1 MLKLIKYYPV
11 NWIDGMKLNREHF
24 QQMEFALTDAV
35 RDGVNQT
42 MHAWNFGLL
51 PGLQGPESSLQLQ
64 LDIDKAG
71 LIRVRLDTCRAVT
84 MAGARIDLVTIPGQQ
99 LHASVGEL
107 NAEYNFLTANGKNLF
122 VVLSVNPFERDYF
135 GEPDPGEHPPR
146 YPLTKP
152 KYSLDIIP
160 QDQFLEVGPFHV
172 PVAKLQVQNN
182 AVFPVN
188 GYIPPCTSMAAHHVL
203 HDLHDELQHF
213 YSQMEIHTSTIV
225 QKIFQK
231 AQKKDLAEMAQY
243 ICERML
249 QYFPQII
256 HQQRWLAFDQPPVHE
271 IARLAGLAR
280 VMKNA
285 LEVRSGSGR
294 EEFIN
299 YLTEWDEFNLQQGEF
314 EALLN
319 DLLHLEYDHLD
330 IQNSVEKAHRFM
342 SVMNQVFMKLAKL
355 DYIGKREDPGIIVAQ
370 RTAQEA
376 AKKTTNRGSSGGGIW
391 LD

>member
-11 NWIDGMKLNREHF
+11 NWIDGMKLNRAHF
-24 QQMEFALTDAV
+24 QQMEFALSDAV
-35 RDGVNQT
+35 RDGVN
-42 MHAWNFGLL
+42 MHMHSWNFGLL
-51 PGLQGPESSLQLQ
+51 PGLQGPESGLSVNLNV
-64 LDIDKAG
+64 DKAG
-71 LIRVRLDTCRAVT
+71 LIRVRVDMCRAVT
-84 MAGARIDLVTIPGQQ
+84 LAGARIELVNIPGQQ

-107 NAEYNFLTANGKNLF
+107 NTEYNFLNANGKTLF
-122 VVLSVNPFERDYF
+122 VVLSVNPFERDFF

-152 KYSLDIIP
+152 RYSIDVIP

-172 PVAKLQVQNN
+172 PIAKLEVQNN
-182 AVFPVN
+182 TVYPVN
-188 GYIPPCTSMAAHHVL
+188 GYIPPSTTMAAHPML
-203 HDLHDELQHF
+203 HDLCDELDHF
-213 YSQMEIHTSTIV
+213 YSQMEIHVSTIV
-225 QKIFQK
+225 QKIYQK
-231 AQKKDLAEMAQY
+231 AQKKELAEMALY
-243 ICERML
+243 ICEKML
-249 QYFPQII
+249 QYIPTFI
-256 HQQRWLAFDQPPVHE
+256 HEQRWMAFDQAPLLE
-271 IARLAGLAR
+271 FARLAGFAR
-280 VMKNA
+280 IMKNA

-319 DLLHLEYDHLD
+319 DLVLMEYNHLD
-330 IQNSVEKAHRFM
+330 IQNSADKAGKFI

-376 AKKTTNRGSSGGGIW
+376 AKKTTNRPSGGGGIW

>member
-24 QQMEFALTDAV
+24 QQMEFALADAV
-35 RDGVNQT
+35 RDGVNQS

-51 PGLQGPESSLQLQ
+51 PGLQGPDSALQMHM
-64 LDIDKAG
+64 DIDKAG
-71 LIRVRLDTCRAVT
+71 LIRLRVDTCRAVT
-84 MAGARIDLVTIPGQQ
+84 MAGARIELVNIPGQQ
-99 LHASVGEL
+99 LHASVGAL
-107 NAEYNFLTANGKNLF
+107 NVEYNFLAANGKSLF
-122 VVLSVNPFERDYF
+122 VVLSVNPFEREFF

-152 KYSLDIIP
+152 RYELHVIP
-160 QDQFLEVGPFHV
+160 QEQFLEVGPFHV
-172 PVAKLQVQNN
+172 PLAKLDVQNN
-182 AVFPVN
+182 TVYPVN
-188 GYIPPCTSMAAHHVL
+188 GYIPPSTTMAAHHVL
-203 HDLHDELQHF
+203 HDLCDELDHF
-213 YSQMEIHTSTIV
+213 YSQMEIHVSTII

-231 AQKKDLAEMAQY
+231 AQKKDLAEMALY
-243 ICERML
+243 ICERMM
-249 QYFPQII
+249 QFIPTFIY
-256 HQQRWLAFDQPPVHE
+256 QQRWMAFDQAPLNE
-271 IARLAGLAR
+271 FARLAGFAR
-280 VMKNA
+280 VIKNA

-319 DLLHLEYDHLD
+319 DLVLMEYNHLD
-330 IQNSVEKAHRFM
+330 IQHSVEKSRRFM

-376 AKKTTNRGSSGGGIW
+376 AKKTNNRPGTSGGIW

>member
-11 NWIDGMKLNREHF
+11 NWIDGMKLNRAHF
-24 QQMEFALTDAV
+24 QQMELALSDAV
-35 RDGVNQT
+35 RDGVN
-42 MHAWNFGLL
+42 MHMHSWNFGLL
-51 PGLQGPESSLQLQ
+51 PGLQGPDSGLSVNLNV
-64 LDIDKAG
+64 DKAG
-71 LIRVRLDTCRAVT
+71 LIRVRVDMCRAVT
-84 MAGARIDLVTIPGQQ
+84 LAGARIELVNIPGQQ

-107 NAEYNFLTANGKNLF
+107 NTEYNFLNANGKTLF
-122 VVLSVNPFERDYF
+122 VVLSVNPFERDFF

-152 KYSLDIIP
+152 RYSIDVIP

-172 PVAKLQVQNN
+172 PIAKLEVQNN
-182 AVFPVN
+182 TVYPAN
-188 GYIPPCTSMAAHHVL
+188 GYIPPSTTMAAHPLL
-203 HDLHDELQHF
+203 HDLCDELDHF
-213 YSQMEIHTSTIV
+213 YSQMEIHVSTIV
-225 QKIFQK
+225 QKIYQK
-231 AQKKDLAEMAQY
+231 AQKKELAEMALY
-243 ICERML
+243 ICEKML
-249 QYFPQII
+249 QYIPTFI
-256 HQQRWLAFDQPPVHE
+256 HEQRWMAFDQPPLHE
-271 IARLAGLAR
+271 FSRLAGFAR
-280 VMKNA
+280 IMKNA

-319 DLLHLEYDHLD
+319 DLVLMEYNHLD
-330 IQNSVEKAHRFM
+330 IQHSADKARKFI
-342 SVMNQVFMKLAKL
+342 SLMNQVFMKLAKL

-376 AKKTTNRGSSGGGIW
+376 AKKTTNRPSGGGGIW

>member
-24 QQMEFALTDAV
+24 QQMEFALSDAV
-35 RDGVNQT
+35 RDGVNQS

-51 PGLQGPESSLQLQ
+51 PGLQGPDSALQMH

-71 LIRVRLDTCRAVT
+71 LIRVRVDTCRAVT
-84 MAGARIDLVTIPGQQ
+84 MAGARIELVNIPGQQ
-99 LHASVGEL
+99 LHASVGAL
-107 NAEYNFLTANGKNLF
+107 NTEYNFLAANGKSLF
-122 VVLSVNPFERDYF
+122 VVLSVNPFERDFF

-152 KYSLDIIP
+152 RYELHVIP
-160 QDQFLEVGPFHV
+160 QEQFLEVGPFHV
-172 PVAKLQVQNN
+172 PIAKLDVQNN
-182 AVFPVN
+182 TVYPVN
-188 GYIPPCTSMAAHHVL
+188 GYIPPSTTMAAHHVL
-203 HDLHDELQHF
+203 HDLCDELDHF
-213 YSQMEIHTSTIV
+213 YSQMEIHVSTII

-231 AQKKDLAEMAQY
+231 AQKKDLAEMALY
-243 ICERML
+243 ICERMM
-249 QYFPQII
+249 QFIPTFIY
-256 HQQRWLAFDQPPVHE
+256 QQRWMAFDQAPLNE
-271 IARLAGLAR
+271 FARLAGFAR
-280 VMKNA
+280 VIKNA

-319 DLLHLEYDHLD
+319 DLVLMEYNHLD
-330 IQNSVEKAHRFM
+330 IQHSVEKSRRFM

-376 AKKTTNRGSSGGGIW
+376 AKKTNNRPGTGGGIW

>member
-24 QQMEFALTDAV
+24 RQTEFALADLV
-35 RDGVNQT
+35 RDSVNQQ

-51 PGLQGPESSLQLQ
+51 PGLQGPESSISIY
-64 LDIDKAG
+64 LDIDKTG
-71 LIRVRLDTCRAVT
+71 LIRARVDTCRAIT
-84 MAGARIDLVTIPGQQ
+84 MAGARIEVVNIAGQQ
-99 LHASVGEL
+99 LHASIGEL
-107 NAEYNFLTANGKNLF
+107 NAEFNFLNANGKSLF
-122 VVLSVNPFERDYF
+122 IVLSVNPFERDPF

-152 KYSLDIIP
+152 KYALDIIP
-160 QDQFLEVGPFHV
+160 QDQFLEVGPYHV
-172 PVAKLQVQNN
+172 PLAKLLVQNN
-182 AVFPVN
+182 SVTPVVA
-188 GYIPPCTSMAAHHVL
+188 YIPPCTTMSAHGAL
-203 HDLHDELQHF
+203 YKLCDEMDHF
-213 YSQMEIHTSTIV
+213 YAQMEIHVSTIV
-225 QKIFQK
+225 QKIYQK
-231 AQKKDLAEMAQY
+231 SQKKDLAEMALY
-243 ICERML
+243 IGERML
-249 QYFPQII
+249 QYIPVFI
-256 HQQRWLAFDQPPVHE
+256 HEQRWIAHDRPPVFE
-271 IARLAGLAR
+271 FARLAGFAR
-280 VMKNA
+280 VIKNA

-319 DLLHLEYDHLD
+319 DLVHMTYDHLD
-330 IQNSVEKAHRFM
+330 IQTCVEKSRRFM
-342 SVMNQVFMKLAKL
+342 SIMDQVFMKLAKL

-376 AKKTTNRGSSGGGIW
+376 AKKTSNRGSGGGSIW